1 MVVSNQF
8 EIISGDVVDH
18 VMAMKSY
25 SGKKVLVFSLIF
37 KINIYGQVICYFK
50 NVVTLVYR
58 NITKQHG

>member
-1 MVVSNQF
+1 MVGSNQF

-18 VMAMKSY
+18 VMAINNY
-25 SGKKVLVFSLIF
+25 SGKKRLVFSLIF